1 MIAWRHFSYSN
12 GIRNID
18 KNRFGGENMYREGCS
33 MANTIRNDNDLMLKL
48 SSTSLLMAA
57 AKAKVENYMK
67 IHFTVF
73 QEMKEDEEAMA
84 LFNLYYEE
92 NEDNLKA
99 VASESLLTSFEAE
112 KLISEYLEQYEG

>member
-1 MIAWRHFSYSN
+1 
-12 GIRNID
+12 
-18 KNRFGGENMYREGCS
+18 MYREGCS